1 MYFPNTIWTRLFLAV
16 AFVQS
21 LLALGLEGYVFTT
34 VENDME
40 PEAVQGINGHTVPM
54 YFSLFIFAFVFELVV
69 VYDALRLNSM
79 IQLVGLCIYNF
90 LLLMY
95 AAVQPLHVK
104 KSLDALSGS
113 FILGVKPMLSPDH
126 HTWER
131 IHPALIVVIL
141 VQAVATAAMSFLT
154 YKLHFEFAWVVY
166 KVLHADLQMRRRLL
180 NFQIYMALIK
190 FDFFFLL
197 GFLVQIITLI
207 VHPQDDPEF
216 GLSIAGIFIALAFMF
231 LAIYFATLENKPGS
245 IAIIGAYLGTV
256 AYLCYKL
263 SVLYNETNYLLIV
276 FATLTFAMMLC
287 TIVMAIVCITNYGK
301 GLRTYTTPQQELPEE
316 DIYLR
321 ATHNYS
327 YASQSPRMDL
337 D

>member
-1 MYFPNTIWTRLFLAV
+1 
-16 AFVQS
+16 
-21 LLALGLEGYVFTT
+21 
-34 VENDME
+34 ME

-180 NFQIYMALIK
+180 NFQVSHRCHK
-190 FDFFFLL
+190 
-197 GFLVQIITLI
+197 IT
-207 VHPQDDPEF
+207 
-216 GLSIAGIFIALAFMF
+216 
-231 LAIYFATLENKPGS
+231 
-245 IAIIGAYLGTV
+245 
-256 AYLCYKL
+256 
-263 SVLYNETNYLLIV
+263 
-276 FATLTFAMMLC
+276 
-287 TIVMAIVCITNYGK
+287 
-301 GLRTYTTPQQELPEE
+301 
-316 DIYLR
+316 
-321 ATHNYS
+321 
-327 YASQSPRMDL
+327 
-337 D
+337 